1 MCKIPLD
8 KRKNAQKS
16 RCILVF
22 GVKLMKTSVL
32 YLEIVRYIHYIIFSD
47 YYIRR
52 ATKRQMDFTRNRK
65 MSFTDYI
72 FAIIK
77 GTKTSLQSS
86 IDTFFESQ
94 HKNHIE
100 YSKQAFS
107 KGRQRIKPEAFEELF
122 LAVAERFYQTAET
135 NKWRGYHLFGI
146 DGTRLNLPCTQE
158 LEEIYDSQ
166 TSQGAPQVQALVSC
180 LYDLLNGMIV
190 DTRFCGCK
198 SSERDAAGEMIEA
211 FHADKYGKPV
221 FIMDRGYPSAEL
233 IHSIMQAGHKYVMRC
248 STEFLR
254 SMKLPKR
261 DNIIEHKFAK
271 LKEKVKIR
279 VVKVA
284 ISDEDTEYLVTN
296 LFDADLSERDFG
308 DLYHTRWGI
317 ETKYNDIKNKLE
329 IENFTGYSP
338 DAILQDFYATMFL
351 ANLAG
356 VLEFDLHE
364 EIEAAHNSPEHKY
377 QYKLNKNRTISE
389 LKRTVVEMIATRS
402 KVKRMKLFLEIKNRL
417 HDAVVPVRPNRT
429 APRTKRHKSAR
440 FSQNIKR
447 P

>member
-8 KRKNAQKS
+8 KCIIAQKS
-16 RCILVF
+16 GCILVF
-22 GVKLMKTSVL
+22 GVKLMKTSAL

-94 HKNHIE
+94 HKNHVE

-107 KGRQRIKPEAFEELF
+107 KGRQRIKPEAFQELF

-146 DGTRLNLPCTQE
+146 DGTRLNLPSTQE
-158 LEEIYDSQ
+158 LEDIYGSQ
-166 TSQGAPQVQALVSC
+166 ISQGAPQVQALVSC

-190 DTRFCGCK
+190 DTRFSNCK
-198 SSERDAAGEMIEA
+198 SSERDAAKDMVESFDAE
-211 FHADKYGKPV
+211 KYGKPV

-233 IHSIMQAGHKYVMRC
+233 IHSIMQTDHKYVMRC

-261 DNIIEHKFAK
+261 DNIIEYKFAK

-284 ISDEDTEYLVTN
+284 ISEEDTEYLVTN
-296 LFDADLSERDFG
+296 LFDADLSECDFR

-364 EIEAAHNSPEHKY
+364 EIEASHNSPEHKY

>member
-8 KRKNAQKS
+8 KCKIAPKS
-16 RCILVF
+16 RCILAF
-22 GVKLMKTSVL
+22 GVKPMKSSVI

-86 IDTFFESQ
+86 IDAFFESQ
-94 HKNHIE
+94 HNIQTE

-107 KGRQRIKPEAFEELF
+107 KGRQRIKPEAFQELL

-135 NKWRGYHLFGI
+135 SKWRGYHLFGI

-158 LEEIYDSQ
+158 LEELYGSQ

-190 DTRFCGCK
+190 DTRFNGCK
-198 SSERDAAGEMIEA
+198 SSERDAARDMIES
-211 FHADKYGKPV
+211 FDTEKYGKPV

-233 IHSIMQAGHKYVMRC
+233 IDTIIRAGHKFVMRC
-248 STEFLR
+248 PTEFLR

-261 DNIIEHKFAK
+261 DNIIEHKFAR
-271 LKEKVKIR
+271 LKETVKIR

-284 ISDEDTEYLVTN
+284 LSTGETEYLVTN
-296 LFDADLSERDFG
+296 LFDTDLNETEFG
-308 DLYHTRWGI
+308 NLYHTRWGI

-329 IENFTGYSP
+329 IENFTGYTP

-356 VLEFDLHE
+356 VLEFELHD
-364 EIEAAHNSPEHKY
+364 EIEAAHNSPEKKY
-377 QYKLNKNRTISE
+377 EYRMNRNRTISE

-402 KVKRMKLFLEIKNRL
+402 KAKRMKLFLEMQNRL
-417 HDAVVPVRPNRT
+417 RNAVVPVRPNRA
-429 APRTKRHKSAR
+429 APRTKRHKTAK

>member
-8 KRKNAQKS
+8 KCKIARKS

-94 HKNHIE
+94 HKNHVE

-107 KGRQRIKPEAFEELF
+107 KGRQRIKPEAFQELF
-122 LAVAERFYQTAET
+122 LAVAERFYQKAET
-135 NKWRGYHLFGI
+135 NTWRGYHLFGI
-146 DGTRLNLPCTQE
+146 DG
-158 LEEIYDSQ
+158 
-166 TSQGAPQVQALVSC
+166 
-180 LYDLLNGMIV
+180 
-190 DTRFCGCK
+190 
-198 SSERDAAGEMIEA
+198 
-211 FHADKYGKPV
+211 
-221 FIMDRGYPSAEL
+221 
-233 IHSIMQAGHKYVMRC
+233 
-248 STEFLR
+248 
-254 SMKLPKR
+254 
-261 DNIIEHKFAK
+261 
-271 LKEKVKIR
+271 
-279 VVKVA
+279 
-284 ISDEDTEYLVTN
+284 
-296 LFDADLSERDFG
+296 
-308 DLYHTRWGI
+308 
-317 ETKYNDIKNKLE
+317 
-329 IENFTGYSP
+329 
-338 DAILQDFYATMFL
+338 YATMFL

-389 LKRTVVEMIATRS
+389 LKRTVVEMIVTRS

-429 APRTKRHKSAR
+429 APRTKRHKSAK

>member
-1 MCKIPLD
+1 M
-8 KRKNAQKS
+8 KS
-16 RCILVF
+16 SI
-22 GVKLMKTSVL
+22 L

-65 MSFTDYI
+65 MGFIDYI

-86 IDTFFESQ
+86 INTFFEAHNKKQ
-94 HKNHIE
+94 ME

-107 KGRQRIKPEAFEELF
+107 KGRQRIKPEAFQELF
-122 LAVAERFYQTAET
+122 LAVAERFYQKAET
-135 NKWRGYHLFGI
+135 NAWRGYHLFGI

-158 LEEIYDSQ
+158 LMDIYGAQ

-190 DTRFCGCK
+190 DTRFSRCQ
-198 SSERDAAGEMIEA
+198 SSERDAAADMIQSFNEEL
-211 FHADKYGKPV
+211 YGKPV

-233 IHSIMQAGHKYVMRC
+233 IDTIIRAGHKFVMRC
-248 STEFLR
+248 PTEFLR
-254 SMKLPKR
+254 SMDLSKR
-261 DNIIEHKFAK
+261 DTIIEHKFAK

-284 ISDEDTEYLVTN
+284 LSSENTEYLVTN
-296 LFDADLSERDFG
+296 LFNSDLNEHDFS
-308 DLYHTRWGI
+308 DLYHARWGI

-351 ANLAG
+351 GNLAG

-377 QYKLNKNRTISE
+377 QYKMNKNRTISE
-389 LKRTVVEMIATRS
+389 LKRTVIEMIATRS
-402 KVKRMKLFLEIKNRL
+402 KVKRMKLFLEIKSRL
-417 HDAVVPVRPNRT
+417 YNAVVPVRPNR
-429 APRTKRHKSAR
+429 ASPRVKRHQAAK
-440 FSQNIKR
+440 FPQNIKR